1 IKMSERN
8 LKRLPLGIGNDSFID
23 IITKG
28 GYYVDKS
35 SYLKTVFTNI
45 SPVILFTR
53 PRRFGKTLLMDM
65 FKSFLRVAPDGSA
78 NREYKEK
85 LFDGLE
91 ILNDKEFTDKY
102 LGQFPVISITLKNV
116 YGDTFSEAYEAFAYV
131 ISNLSREFDFLHE
144 SNKLLDSEKES
155 LRILQNVNQL
165 RSLNNSFYI
174 KNFLEFLS
182 NCLYKHYSKKVIILI
197 DEYDVPLA
205 KASEKGYHE
214 KMVTLMSSFFN
225 VMKYNFYAN
234 EKADLPIEKIVLTG
248 CLKVAKNSIFT
259 GVNNLY
265 VNTIL
270 SESPSFDSM
279 IGFTK
284 DETVK
289 ILKDYELDDY
299 FPFVKENYD
308 GYRFNKKEMFCPWV
322 LVSFI
327 KDAIE
332 KKSQNIKV
340 NAPNYWINSTSS
352 NALLSYVGYLSDED
366 NENMQKLMDGEC
378 IETTINDSMN
388 YDDLSMHKAED
399 FYTLLLFTGYLT
411 VDSYRTE
418 KIVGSKP
425 KTIYSLRIPNLEIR
439 ECFIQNINAHFDA
452 VVNQGENKAKLIAKA
467 LFEGDSESA
476 SDNIFDLLKSYVSIR
491 DFATKA
497 KKENFYHGFLS
508 GIFTNCSNFITDFKS
523 NSESG
528 DGYADLMFMNE
539 RQKIAV
545 IIEIKA
551 VNSKKELPEGT
562 QKALK
567 QIEEMRYADEYLDDS
582 SVKAIYCYG
591 ISFYNKQCD
600 IQGMKIK

>member
-1 IKMSERN
+1 MREKCF
-8 LKRLPLGIGNDSFID
+8 KQLPIGNENFAYIVQN
-23 IITKG
+23 G
-28 GYYVDKS
+28 GYYVDKT
-35 SYLKTVFTNI
+35 SYIKKVFTNL

-65 FKSFLRVAPDGSA
+65 FKSFLRVAPDGSS

-85 LFDGLE
+85 LFAGLE
-91 ILNDKEFTDKY
+91 ILKDKEFTDKY

-116 YGDTFSEAYEAFAYV
+116 YGDTFTEAYEAFAYV

-205 KASEKGYHE
+205 KASEKGYHD

-225 VMKYNFYAN
+225 VMKNNFYAN

-265 VNTIL
+265 VNTII
-270 SESPSFDSM
+270 SENEDYDSM

-284 DETVK
+284 DEAAK
-289 ILKDYELDDY
+289 ILRDYELDDY

-308 GYRFNKKEMFCPWV
+308 GYRFYEQEMFCPWV

-327 KDAIE
+327 DYV
-332 KKSQNIKV
+332 IKRKASS
-340 NAPNYWINSTSS
+340 NPIIAPNFWVNSTSS
-352 NALLSYVGYLSDED
+352 NALLSYVGYLTDED
-366 NENMQKLMDGEC
+366 NDNMQKLMDGEC

-388 YDDLSMHKAED
+388 YDDLAMHNAED

-411 VDSYRTE
+411 VDGYRTE
-418 KIVGSKP
+418 KIDGSKP
-425 KTIYSLRIPNLEIR
+425 KTIYSLKIPNLEIR
-439 ECFIQNINAHFDA
+439 ECFIQNIKAHFDA
-452 VVNQGENKAKLIAKA
+452 LVNQGENKAKLIAKA

-476 SDNIFDLLKSYVSIR
+476 SDNIFELLKSYVSIR

-497 KKENFYHGFLS
+497 KPENFYHGFLS
-508 GIFTNCSNFITDFKS
+508 GVFTNCSNFITDFKS

-539 RQKIAV
+539 RHRIAV

-582 SVKAIYCYG
+582 TVKSIYCYG

>member
-1 IKMSERN
+1 MTEKTF
-8 LKRLPLGIGNDSFID
+8 KPLPLGNEDFVSLRQ
-23 IITKG
+23 KG
-28 GYYVDKS
+28 KYYVDKTP
-35 SYLKTVFTNI
+35 YLKKVFTEP
-45 SPVILFTR
+45 SSVLLFTR

-65 FKSFLRVAPDGSA
+65 FASFLAIAEDGSD
-78 NREYKEK
+78 NREFKEK
-85 LFDGLE
+85 IFEGLE
-91 ILNDKEFTDKY
+91 ILKDKEFTDKY
-102 LGQFPVISITLKNV
+102 LGLFSVISFSLKSV
-116 YGDTFSEAYEAFAYV
+116 YGKDYNAAYEALAFTV
-131 ISNLSREFDFLHE
+131 SNLFKNFLVLNDSE
-144 SNKLLDSEKES
+144 KLLDSEKES
-155 LRILQNVNQL
+155 LKLLQDFNYL
-165 RSLNNSFYI
+165 STPKAEKYI
-174 KNFLEFLS
+174 VSSLEFLS
-182 NCLYKHYSKKVIILI
+182 SCLYKHFSKKVIILI

-205 KASEKGYHE
+205 KASKNGYHKE
-214 KMVTLMSSFFN
+214 MVTLISSFFN
-225 VMKYNFYAN
+225 VMKSNLLGDEGN
-234 EKADLPIEKIVLTG
+234 GSPIKKIVLTG
-248 CLKVAKNSIFT
+248 CLKVVKNSIFT

-265 VNTIL
+265 VNTII
-270 SESPSFDSM
+270 SENSDYDSM

-284 DETVK
+284 EETVK
-289 ILKDYELDDY
+289 ILKDYELDNY

-308 GYRFNKKEMFCPWV
+308 GYRFYEQEMFCPWV

-327 KDAIE
+327 DYAI
-332 KKSQNIKV
+332 KRKASRKPII
-340 NAPNYWINSTSS
+340 APNFWINSTSS
-352 NALLSYVGYLSDED
+352 NALLSYVGYLTDED

-388 YDDLSMHKAED
+388 YDDLSMHNAED

-418 KIVGSKP
+418 NISGED
-425 KTIYSLRIPNLEIR
+425 KTIYSLKIPNKEIR
-439 ECFIQNINAHFDA
+439 KCFIQNINAHFDA

-508 GIFTNCSNFITDFKS
+508 GVFTNCSNFITDFKS

-528 DGYADLMFMNE
+528 DGYADLIFMDE
-539 RQKIAV
+539 RQKKVV
-545 IIEIKA
+545 ILEIKA
-551 VNSKKELPEGT
+551 VNSKKELFEGT

>member
-1 IKMSERN
+1 MCDKN
-8 LKRLPLGIGNDSFID
+8 FKKLPFGTEEFSVLRKEN
-23 IITKG
+23 
-28 GYYVDKS
+28 YYYIDKS
-35 SYLKTVFTNI
+35 SYIKKVFEN
-45 SPVILFTR
+45 SASVILFTR
-53 PRRFGKTLLMDM
+53 PRRFGKTLLMNM
-65 FKSFLRVAPDGSA
+65 FKSFLSVAKDGSSD
-78 NREYKEK
+78 REYKEK

-91 ILNDKEFTDKY
+91 ISKDKEFTDKY
-102 LGQFPVISITLKNV
+102 MGQFPVINISLKTLCES
-116 YGDTFSEAYEAFAYV
+116 TFFESYKKLARV
-131 ISNLSREFDFLHE
+131 ISDVANEYDFIKDSPNLINSDKE
-144 SNKLLDSEKES
+144 SFKKLLNYEF
-155 LRILQNVNQL
+155 LREETSRDYLTS
-165 RSLNNSFYI
+165 SLNT
-174 KNFLEFLS
+174 LS
-182 NCLYKHYSKKVIILI
+182 NCLYQYFSKKVIILI

-205 KASEKGYHE
+205 KASENGYHKE
-214 KMVTLMSSFFN
+214 MVTLISSFFN
-225 VMKYNFYAN
+225 VMKSNLLGDEGN
-234 EKADLPIEKIVLTG
+234 GSPIKKIVLTG
-248 CLKVAKNSIFT
+248 CLKVVKNSIFT
-259 GVNNLY
+259 GINNLY

-299 FPFVKENYD
+299 FPFIKENYG
-308 GYRFNKKEMFCPWV
+308 GYRFNKKEMFSPWV

-327 KDAIE
+327 DYAI
-332 KKSQNIKV
+332 KRKASSNLII
-340 NAPNYWINSTSS
+340 APNFWINSTSS

-388 YDDLSMHKAED
+388 HDDLSMHKAED

-418 KIVGSKP
+418 NIAGED
-425 KTIYSLRIPNLEIR
+425 KTIYSLKIPNKEIR
-439 ECFIQNINAHFDA
+439 QCFIQNINAHFDA

-497 KKENFYHGFLS
+497 KPENFYHGFLS
-508 GIFTNCSNFITDFKS
+508 GVFTNCSNFITDFKS

-528 DGYADLMFMNE
+528 DGYADLIFMDE
-539 RQKIAV
+539 RQKKVV
-545 IIEIKA
+545 ILEIKA

>member
-1 IKMSERN
+1 MSERN

-35 SYLKTVFTNI
+35 LYLKTVFTNI

-116 YGDTFSEAYEAFAYV
+116 YGDTFTEAYEAFAYV
-131 ISNLSREFDFLHE
+131 ISNLSSEFDFLHE

-205 KASEKGYHE
+205 KASEKGYHD
-214 KMVTLMSSFFN
+214 KMVTLMTSFFN
-225 VMKYNFYAN
+225 VMKNNFYAN

-352 NALLSYVGYLSDED
+352 NALLSYVGYLTDED

-418 KIVGSKP
+418 NISGED
-425 KTIYSLRIPNLEIR
+425 KTVYSLKIPNREIR
-439 ECFIQNINAHFDA
+439 QCFIKNIKEHFDTI
-452 VVNQGENKAKLIAKA
+452 VNQGENKAKLIAKA

-528 DGYADLMFMNE
+528 DGYADLIFMDE
-539 RQKIAV
+539 RQKKVV
-545 IIEIKA
+545 ILEIKA

-591 ISFYNKQCD
+591 ISFYNKQCEVSCR
-600 IQGMKIK
+600 KIK

>member
-1 IKMSERN
+1 MSERN

-131 ISNLSREFDFLHE
+131 VSNLSREFDFLHE

-205 KASEKGYHE
+205 KASENGYHKE
-214 KMVTLMSSFFN
+214 MVTLISSFFN
-225 VMKYNFYAN
+225 VMKSNLLGDEGN
-234 EKADLPIEKIVLTG
+234 GSPIKKIVLTG
-248 CLKVAKNSIFT
+248 CLKVVKNSSFT
-259 GVNNLY
+259 GINNLY

-284 DETVK
+284 EETVQ
-289 ILKDYELDDY
+289 ILKDYDLDDY
-299 FPFVKENYD
+299 FPFIKENYG
-308 GYRFNKKEMFCPWV
+308 GYRFNKKEMFCPWG

-352 NALLSYVGYLSDED
+352 NALLSYVGYLTDED

-388 YDDLSMHKAED
+388 YDDLAMHKAED

-411 VDSYRTE
+411 VVGYRPE
-418 KIVGSKP
+418 NVAGGKP

-439 ECFIQNINAHFDA
+439 E
-452 VVNQGENKAKLIAKA
+452 
-467 LFEGDSESA
+467 
-476 SDNIFDLLKSYVSIR
+476 
-491 DFATKA
+491 
-497 KKENFYHGFLS
+497 
-508 GIFTNCSNFITDFKS
+508 
-523 NSESG
+523 
-528 DGYADLMFMNE
+528 
-539 RQKIAV
+539 
-545 IIEIKA
+545 
-551 VNSKKELPEGT
+551 
-562 QKALK
+562 
-567 QIEEMRYADEYLDDS
+567 
-582 SVKAIYCYG
+582 
-591 ISFYNKQCD
+591 
-600 IQGMKIK
+600 

>member
-1 IKMSERN
+1 MSDKN
-8 LKRLPLGIGNDSFID
+8 FKKLPFGTEEFSVLRKEN
-23 IITKG
+23 
-28 GYYVDKS
+28 YYYIDKS
-35 SYLKTVFTNI
+35 SYIKKVFEN
-45 SPVILFTR
+45 SASVILFTR
-53 PRRFGKTLLMDM
+53 PRRFGKTLLMNM
-65 FKSFLRVAPDGSA
+65 FKSFLSVAKDGSSD
-78 NREYKEK
+78 REYKEK

-91 ILNDKEFTDKY
+91 ILKDKEFTDKY
-102 LGQFPVISITLKNV
+102 LGQFPVISISLKSA
-116 YGDTFSEAYEAFAYV
+116 YGDTFEQAYDALARIVVRLFSDYDFLL
-131 ISNLSREFDFLHE
+131 SSKNLSKEDIENYRKYLKRDFLCDIN
-144 SNKLLDSEKES
+144 SMGYVKET
-155 LRILQNVNQL
+155 
-165 RSLNNSFYI
+165 
-174 KNFLEFLS
+174 LEFLS
-182 NCLYKHYSKKVIILI
+182 NCLYKHYKKKVIILI

-205 KASEKGYHE
+205 KASEKGYHNE
-214 KMVTLMSSFFN
+214 MVALMSSFFN
-225 VMKYNFYAN
+225 VMKITPSSLSKEEF
-234 EKADLPIEKIVLTG
+234 PIKKIVLTG

-265 VNTIL
+265 VNTII
-270 SESPSFDSM
+270 SENSDYDSM

-284 DETVK
+284 EEAEK
-289 ILKDYELDDY
+289 LLKDYELDNY

-308 GYRFNKKEMFCPWV
+308 GYRFYEQEMFCPWV

-327 KDAIE
+327 DYAI
-332 KKSQNIKV
+332 KRKASSNPII
-340 NAPNYWINSTSS
+340 APNYWVNSTSS

-418 KIVGSKP
+418 NISGED
-425 KTIYSLRIPNLEIR
+425 KTIYSLKIPNREIR
-439 ECFIQNINAHFDA
+439 QCFIKNIKEHFDTI
-452 VVNQGENKAKLIAKA
+452 VNQGENKAKLIAKA

-508 GIFTNCSNFITDFKS
+508 GVFSNCSNFITDFKS

-528 DGYADLMFMNE
+528 DGYADLIFMDE
-539 RQKIAV
+539 RQKKVV
-545 IIEIKA
+545 ILEIKA
-551 VNSKKELPEGT
+551 VNSKKELFEGT

-591 ISFYNKQCD
+591 ISFYNKQCEVSCT
-600 IQGMKIK
+600 KVK

>member
-1 IKMSERN
+1 MSD
-8 LKRLPLGIGNDSFID
+8 KCFKQLPIGNENFAY
-23 IITKG
+23 IIQNG
-28 GYYVDKS
+28 GYYIDKT
-35 SYLKTVFTNI
+35 SYIKKVFTNL

-65 FKSFLRVAPDGSA
+65 FKSFLRVAPDGSS

-116 YGDTFSEAYEAFAYV
+116 YGDTFTEAYEAFAYV
-131 ISNLSREFDFLHE
+131 ISNLSSEFDFLHE

-205 KASEKGYHE
+205 KASEKGYHD
-214 KMVTLMSSFFN
+214 KMVTLMTSFFN
-225 VMKYNFYAN
+225 VMKNNFYAN

-352 NALLSYVGYLSDED
+352 NALLSYVGYLTDED

-388 YDDLSMHKAED
+388 HDDLSMHKAED

-418 KIVGSKP
+418 NIAGED
-425 KTIYSLRIPNLEIR
+425 KTIYSLKIPNKEIR
-439 ECFIQNINAHFDA
+439 KCFIQNINAHFDA
-452 VVNQGENKAKLIAKA
+452 VVNQGENKAKLIANE
-467 LFEGDSESA
+467 LFEGECESA
-476 SDNIFDLLKSYVSIR
+476 SENISDLLSSYVSIR

-497 KKENFYHGFLS
+497 KPENFYHGFLS
-508 GIFTNCSNFITDFKS
+508 GVFTNCSNFITDFKS
-523 NSESG
+523 NSELG
-528 DGYADLMFMNE
+528 DGYADLIFMDK
-539 RQKIAV
+539 RRKKVV
-545 IIEIKA
+545 ILEIK
-551 VNSKKELPEGT
+551 VSKSDDDFEQDT
-562 QKALK
+562 NDALL
-567 QIEEMRYADEYLDDS
+567 QIEKKKYYEPFVRK
-582 SVKAIYCYG
+582 VTINTIYCYG
-591 ISFYNKQCD
+591 ISFYNKQCY
-600 IQGMKIK
+600 IAGKKIK

>member
-1 IKMSERN
+1 MREKCF
-8 LKRLPLGIGNDSFID
+8 KQLPIGNENFAYIVQN
-23 IITKG
+23 G
-28 GYYVDKS
+28 GYYVDKT
-35 SYLKTVFTNI
+35 SYIKKVFTNL

-65 FKSFLRVAPDGSA
+65 FKSFLRVAPDGSS

-85 LFDGLE
+85 LFAGLE
-91 ILNDKEFTDKY
+91 ILKDKEFTDKY

-116 YGDTFSEAYEAFAYV
+116 YGDTFTEAYEAFAYV

-205 KASEKGYHE
+205 KASEKGYHD

-225 VMKYNFYAN
+225 VMKNNFYAN

-265 VNTIL
+265 VNTII
-270 SESPSFDSM
+270 SENEDYDSM

-284 DETVK
+284 DEAAK
-289 ILKDYELDDY
+289 ILRDYELDDY

-308 GYRFNKKEMFCPWV
+308 GYRFYEQEMFCPWV

-327 KDAIE
+327 DYV
-332 KKSQNIKV
+332 IKRKASS
-340 NAPNYWINSTSS
+340 NPIIAPNFWVNSTSS
-352 NALLSYVGYLSDED
+352 NALLSYVGYLTDED

-388 YDDLSMHKAED
+388 YDDLAMHNAED

-411 VDSYRTE
+411 VDGYRTE
-418 KIVGSKP
+418 KIDGSKP
-425 KTIYSLRIPNLEIR
+425 KTIYSLKIPNLEIR
-439 ECFIQNINAHFDA
+439 ECFIQNIKAHFDA
-452 VVNQGENKAKLIAKA
+452 LVNQGENKAKLIAKA

-476 SDNIFDLLKSYVSIR
+476 SDNIFELLKSYVSIR

-497 KKENFYHGFLS
+497 KPENFYHGFLS
-508 GIFTNCSNFITDFKS
+508 GVFTNCSNFITDFKS

-539 RQKIAV
+539 RHRIAV

-582 SVKAIYCYG
+582 TVKSIYCYG